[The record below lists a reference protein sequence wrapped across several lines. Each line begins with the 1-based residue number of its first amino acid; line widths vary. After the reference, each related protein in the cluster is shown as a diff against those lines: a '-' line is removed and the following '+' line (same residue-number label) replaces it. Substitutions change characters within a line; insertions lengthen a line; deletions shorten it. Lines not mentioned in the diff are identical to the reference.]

1 MIGILTDAAMDEV
14 LKDNVLGRIG
24 CHEGNKTYI
33 VPINYAYDGK
43 SIIAHSAEGLKIEM
57 MRKNPLVCFEVDQM
71 KSFTDWRSVI
81 VWGRYEELT
90 DEDDHHAAMKLFVDR
105 MMHLRLSETATPQ
118 TVERT
123 SERRHISGRIKSVV
137 FRIVITEKTGRFE
150 KE

>member
-1 MIGILTDAAMDEV
+1 MIGNLTETAMDEV
-14 LKDNVLGRIG
+14 LKGNVLGRIG

-43 SIIAHSAEGLKIEM
+43 SIIAHSAEGLKIDM
-57 MRKNPLVCFEVDQM
+57 MRKNPLVCFEIDQM

-81 VWGRYEELT
+81 LWGRFEEIM
-90 DEDDHHAAMKLFVDR
+90 DEDDQRSAMKFFVDR
-105 MMHLRLSETATPQ
+105 MMHLRLSETAIPQ
-118 TVERT
+118 TKEGT
-123 SERRHISGRIKSVV
+123 DSLRHTSGRIKSVV